1 MVDGD
6 VVRGRQA
13 YDDGAWDTCRDLFRA
28 VDAGHML
35 EPDDLRRLG
44 IAEYL
49 TGEDE
54 ASRVTIARVHREYL
68 ERGDVRR
75 AVRAAFWSGFML
87 IGSGD
92 LAKGSGWIG
101 RARSLSEEHGVDGAE
116 AALPR
121 VIEARVLIDEGRLD
135 EARALARETAAV
147 GRHEDDPDLEVL
159 SLLTVGQTLVM
170 QGRVAEAL
178 TCLDEVML
186 TVSEGGLEPPVTGL
200 AYCSVIGTCMAL
212 SDVARAREWTA
223 ALSGWCE
230 RQSGLVPYRGVC
242 LVHRTQ
248 IMTMQG
254 SWTDALVEARRACEL
269 LEEPVVGDAHYALG
283 DLHRLRGEYDEA
295 ENAYRRANSAGRQP
309 EPGLALLRMAQGRI
323 DAATT
328 TLRRLYDEPDRL
340 DRADIL
346 AACAEVMLR
355 VGDVDTARAAVD
367 ELAARAGD
375 DPLRANRAH
384 ELRAAVTAAE
394 GDGFAALPLLRTAW
408 RGWQE
413 LSMPYDAARVRA
425 RIGDCLAAVGDDDS
439 ARMEYDAARLVFER
453 LGARPDLESLPGH
466 ALPGGLTPRECEV
479 VTLVARGLSNRDV
492 ADRLFL
498 SEKTV
503 ARHLSNIYV
512 KLGIS
517 SRSAATAYAY
527 DHGLV

>member
-1 MVDGD
+1 MVGDD

-13 YDDGAWDTCRDLFRA
+13 YDEGAWDTCRTVLRE
-28 VDAGHML
+28 VDGRGEL
-35 EPDDLRRLG
+35 EPDDLRRLA

-49 TGEDE
+49 TGDDE
-54 ASRVTIARVHREYL
+54 SSHATIARVHHGAL
-68 ERGDVRR
+68 ERGDLRL
-75 AVRAAFWSGFML
+75 AVRSAFWSGFML
-87 IGSGD
+87 LGSGD

-101 RARSLSEEHGVDGAE
+101 RARSIAEEHGLDGAE

-121 VIEARVLIDEGRLD
+121 VIEARVLIDQGRLD
-135 EARALARETAAV
+135 DARALARETAAV
-147 GRHEDDPDLEVL
+147 GRREGDPDLEVL
-159 SLLTVGQTLVM
+159 SLLSVGQTLVM
-170 QGRVAEAL
+170 QGHVAEAL

-223 ALSGWCE
+223 ALSSWCE
-230 RQSGLVPYRGVC
+230 RQEGLVPYRGVC

-254 SWTDALVEARRACEL
+254 SWSDAVEEAHRACDL

-283 DLHRLRGEYDEA
+283 ELHRLRGEYDEA
-295 ENAYRRANSAGRQP
+295 EAAYRRANSAGRQP
-309 EPGLALLRMAQGRI
+309 EPGLALLRMAQGRT
-323 DAATT
+323 DAAVA

-346 AACAEVMLR
+346 AACGEAMLR
-355 VGDVDTARAAVD
+355 SGDLEAAATAADELTLRTLGDPVRGNRAL
-367 ELAARAGD
+367 ELAATVQVARGAG
-375 DPLRANRAH
+375 
-384 ELRAAVTAAE
+384 V
-394 GDGFAALPLLRTAW
+394 AALPDLRSAW

-413 LSMPYDAARVRA
+413 LGMPYDAARVRV
-425 RIGDCLAAVGDDDS
+425 RIGDCLAAAGDDDS
-439 ARMEYDAARLVFER
+439 AQMEYDAARLVFER
-453 LGARPDLESLPGH
+453 LGARPDLDALPGQ
-466 ALPGGLTPRECEV
+466 ALPGGLTRRECEV
-479 VTLVARGLSNRDV
+479 VALVAHGLSNRAV

-498 SEKTV
+498 SEKTI
-503 ARHLSNIYV
+503 ARHLSNIYA
-512 KLGIS
+512 KLDIS

>member
-1 MVDGD
+1 
-6 VVRGRQA
+6 
-13 YDDGAWDTCRDLFRA
+13 
-28 VDAGHML
+28 
-35 EPDDLRRLG
+35 
-44 IAEYL
+44 
-49 TGEDE
+49 
-54 ASRVTIARVHREYL
+54 
-68 ERGDVRR
+68 
-75 AVRAAFWSGFML
+75 
-87 IGSGD
+87 
-92 LAKGSGWIG
+92 
-101 RARSLSEEHGVDGAE
+101 
-116 AALPR
+116 
-121 VIEARVLIDEGRLD
+121 
-135 EARALARETAAV
+135 
-147 GRHEDDPDLEVL
+147 
-159 SLLTVGQTLVM
+159 
-170 QGRVAEAL
+170 
-178 TCLDEVML
+178 
-186 TVSEGGLEPPVTGL
+186 
-200 AYCSVIGTCMAL
+200 MAL

-254 SWTDALVEARRACEL
+254 SWADALVEARRACEL

-295 ENAYRRANSAGRQP
+295 EDAYRRANSAGRQP

-328 TLRRLYDEPDRL
+328 TLRRLHDEPDRL

-355 VGDVDTARAAVD
+355 AGDVDAARAAAD
-367 ELAARAGD
+367 ELTARAGD
-375 DPLRANRAH
+375 DPLRANRAR
-384 ELRAAVTAAE
+384 ELRAAVIAAG
-394 GDGFAALPLLRTAW
+394 GDGLAALPLLRTAW

-413 LSMPYDAARVRA
+413 LSMPYDAARVRV

-453 LGARPDLESLPGH
+453 LGARPDLEALPGH
-466 ALPGGLTPRECEV
+466 VLPGGLTPRECEV
-479 VTLVARGLSNRDV
+479 VTLVAGGLSNRDV